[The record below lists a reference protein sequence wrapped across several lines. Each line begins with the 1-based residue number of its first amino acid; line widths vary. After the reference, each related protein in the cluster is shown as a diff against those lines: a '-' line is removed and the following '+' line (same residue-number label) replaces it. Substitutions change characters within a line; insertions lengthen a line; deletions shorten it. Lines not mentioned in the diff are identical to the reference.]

1 MEDVRDEVGN
11 LNSEVAGSE
20 VESERVGSILTE
32 SVGVEQP
39 IIVGV
44 QLSAAGLETFR
55 RNGWGVVELDAT
67 YDADDQIEPVFEELR
82 ADESRVGLDV
92 RTFRDAHGN
101 THVMAQRE
109 RPVLDDVLADLGW
122 GQWRRT
128 LDGASLSGRSQLWES
143 LRGDCCG
150 VEARL

>member
-1 MEDVRDEVGN
+1 MGN

-20 VESERVGSILTE
+20 VESGGVGSIVAE
-32 SVGVEQP
+32 SVGIEQP
-39 IIVGV
+39 IIMGV

-82 ADESRVGLDV
+82 AEESRVRLDV
-92 RTFRDAHGN
+92 RTFRDASGV

-109 RPVLDDVLADLGW
+109 YPMMDSVLVY
-122 GQWRRT
+122 
-128 LDGASLSGRSQLWES
+128 
-143 LRGDCCG
+143 G
-150 VEARL
+150 VGFSVA